1 MNCSGYRVI
10 KVSLP
15 RSRERQAK
23 LFGLSPVT
31 PGPTDSCEPR
41 RVTAHIAPD
50 QAVSATSFFA
60 SRHRAA
66 RSCRRCGLFFG
77 RLSVTCLRSSF
88 LPPDQLAEVL
98 GSEGRGDLF
107 VGGSLDLWNGI
118 LTLAR
123 GDLRPIN
130 VPLEHFP
137 SANDARPDFKE
148 FGLDDF
154 GYAIR
159 FGDYEASAHS
169 VLYKL
174 DADYRRRIN
183 KKRTKEE
190 SGFGASLR
198 RLRLLRGLN
207 QDQFPGVSAR
217 TIARI
222 EKGTIGKPQHKTL
235 AKIAAALDVAT
246 AEIEEY

>member
-1 MNCSGYRVI
+1 VRATTSYGPHR
-10 KVSLP
+10 P
-15 RSRERQAK
+15 RSSC
-23 LFGLSPVT
+23 LGDLIL
-31 PGPTDSCEPR
+31 CEPPSR
-41 RVTAHIAPD
+41 SEVVPSLRALFRTVIGDVP
-50 QAVSATSFFA
+50 SFK
-60 SRHRAA
+60 
-66 RSCRRCGLFFG
+66 
-77 RLSVTCLRSSF
+77 F

-107 VGGSLDLWNGI
+107 VGGSLDLGNGI

-183 KKRTKEE
+183 KKRTEEE

-235 AKIAAALDVAT
+235 AKIAAALEVAT